1 MFEFVLVELG
11 DVPEPFFAVAT
22 GVGALALVAVD
33 QHVLQQ
39 TYSRGQLSFANLA
52 FVTFKLLVFLLLVT
66 QYVALVSESLAAD
79 VAR

>member
-1 MFEFVLVELG
+1 MFEFVRVELG

-22 GVGALALVAVD
+22 GVGTLALVAVD

-39 TYSRGQLSFANLA
+39 TYSRGQLPFANLA
-52 FVTFKLLVFLLLVT
+52 FVTFKLLVFLLLVA
-66 QYVALVSESLAAD
+66 QYVALVSERLAAD